1 MSTLRQERAQLRK
14 QDKLKC
20 NNAKVMKSEY
30 LSPRPMMGYDKRY
43 VHFIFAGARGRG
55 KSVLALDAPIASCR
69 KYGYENN
76 KIFFFRL
83 SDMSIKALLQNKAAN
98 LIDPILIDKYK
109 MSITRKGNVV
119 YDHGKKLLEVYCLA
133 SAAKMK
139 GQALF
144 DFNFLNNRPINP
156 KTGKPVKRF
165 IWLILDEFQMAEGL
179 ENKSAATRSTA
190 ALFKMYTEIITRDQQ
205 FLDYPAVRCIYL
217 ANTVSESSTFTS
229 EMWGFYIPPGDF
241 KIKKCPRKNAVF
253 FNVPNSEK
261 YIEKRKKSIMGSI
274 TDFENDSNYS
284 NRIAMDMKI
293 IKPKKTRLTRV
304 TYLIKFTKNPGD
316 WFCLYDNKYLRKYR
330 GESVGKNRVIAMRR
344 HIDEVFNPG
353 LVTDVFERY
362 DVKAYM
368 YADIISMACFRA
380 RMSELKAK

>member
-1 MSTLRQERAQLRK
+1 MTVKKEREQARKQEREQ
-14 QDKLKC
+14 C

-30 LSPRPMMGYDKRY
+30 LSSRPMMGYDKRY

-55 KSVLALDAPIASCR
+55 KSVLALDAPIASCK

-98 LIDPILIDKYK
+98 LIDPILVDKYK
-109 MSITRKGNVV
+109 MEITRKANTVF
-119 YDHGKKLLEVYCLA
+119 DHGKKLLEVYSLA

-144 DFNFLNNRPINP
+144 DYNFLNNRPIDP

-165 IWLILDEFQMAEGL
+165 VWLILDEFQMAEGL

-229 EMWGFYIPPGDF
+229 EMWGFYMPPGDF
-241 KIKKCPRKNAVF
+241 RIKKCPRKNAVF
-253 FNVPNSEK
+253 FNVPNSER
-261 YIEKRKKSIMGSI
+261 YIEKRKASVMGSI

-284 NRIAMDMKI
+284 NQIAMDMKV
-293 IKPKKTRLTRV
+293 IKPKKTRLMRV
-304 TYLIKFTKNPGD
+304 TYLIKFSKNPSD

-330 GESVGKNRVIAMRR
+330 GESIKKDKVIAMRR
-344 HIDEVFNPG
+344 HIDEVFNSA
-353 LVTDVFERY
+353 LITDVFDRY
-362 DVKAYM
+362 DVKDYM

>member
-1 MSTLRQERAQLRK
+1 MTVKKEREQARK
-14 QDKLKC
+14 KEREQC

-30 LSPRPMMGYDKRY
+30 LSSRPMMGYDKRY

-55 KSVLALDAPIASCR
+55 KSVLALDAPIASCK

-83 SDMSIKALLQNKAAN
+83 SDMSIKALLQNKASN
-98 LIDPILIDKYK
+98 LIDPILVDKYK
-109 MSITRKGNVV
+109 MDITRKANVV
-119 YDHGKKLLEVYCLA
+119 FDHGKKLLEVYSLA

-144 DFNFLNNRPINP
+144 DYNFLNNRPIDP

-165 IWLILDEFQMAEGL
+165 VWLILDEFQMAEGL

-229 EMWGFYIPPGDF
+229 EMWGFYMPPGDF
-241 KIKKCPRKNAVF
+241 RIKKCPRKNAVF
-253 FNVPNSEK
+253 FNVPNSER
-261 YIEKRKKSIMGSI
+261 YIEKRKASVMGSI

-284 NRIAMDMKI
+284 NQIAMDMKV
-293 IKPKKTRLTRV
+293 IKPKRTRLIKV
-304 TYLIKFTKNPGD
+304 TYLIKFSKRPED
-316 WFCLYDNKYLRKYR
+316 WFCLYDNKYIRKYR
-330 GESVGKNRVIAMRR
+330 GESIKKDKVIAMRR
-344 HIDEVFNPG
+344 HIDEVFSSA
-353 LVTDVFERY
+353 LITDVFDRY
-362 DVKAYM
+362 DVKDYM

>member
-1 MSTLRQERAQLRK
+1 MTVKKEREQARKQEREQR
-14 QDKLKC
+14 

-30 LSPRPMMGYDKRY
+30 LSSRPMMGYDKRY

-55 KSVLALDAPIASCR
+55 KSVLALDAPIASCK

-83 SDMSIKALLQNKAAN
+83 SDMSIKALLQNKASN
-98 LIDPILIDKYK
+98 LIDPILVDKYK
-109 MSITRKGNVV
+109 MEITRKANVV
-119 YDHGKKLLEVYCLA
+119 FDHGKKLLEVYSLA

-144 DFNFLNNRPINP
+144 DYNFLNNRPIDP

-165 IWLILDEFQMAEGL
+165 VWLILDEFQMAEGL

-229 EMWGFYIPPGDF
+229 EMWGFYMPPGDF
-241 KIKKCPRKNAVF
+241 RIKKCPRKNAVF
-253 FNVPNSEK
+253 FNVPNSER
-261 YIEKRKKSIMGSI
+261 YIEKRKASVMGSI

-284 NRIAMDMKI
+284 NQIAMDMKV
-293 IKPKKTRLTRV
+293 IKPKRTRLIKV
-304 TYLIKFTKNPGD
+304 TYLIKFSKRPED

-330 GESVGKNRVIAMRR
+330 GESIKKDKVIAMRR
-344 HIDEVFNPG
+344 HIDEVFNSS
-353 LVTDVFERY
+353 LITDVFDRY
-362 DVKAYM
+362 DVKDYM

>member
-1 MSTLRQERAQLRK
+1 MTIKEEREKARK
-14 QDKLKC
+14 QQRIEAG
-20 NNAKVMKSEY
+20 NTKVMKSEY
-30 LSPRPMMGYDKRY
+30 LSSRPMMGYDKRY

-55 KSVLALDAPIASCR
+55 KSVLALDAPIASCK

-83 SDMSIKALLQNKAAN
+83 SDMSIKALLQNKASN

-109 MSITRKGNVV
+109 MEITRKANTVF
-119 YDHGKKLLEVYCLA
+119 DHGKKLLEVYSLA

-144 DFNFLNNRPINP
+144 DYNFLNNRPIDP

-165 IWLILDEFQMAEGL
+165 VWLILDEFQMAEGL

-229 EMWGFYIPPGDF
+229 EMWGFYMPPGDF
-241 KIKKCPRKNAVF
+241 RIKKCPRKNAVF
-253 FNVPNSEK
+253 FNVPNSER
-261 YIEKRKKSIMGSI
+261 YIEKRKASVMGSI

-284 NRIAMDMKI
+284 NQIAMDMKV
-293 IKPKKTRLTRV
+293 IKPKKTRLMRV
-304 TYLIKFTKNPGD
+304 TYLIKFSKNPSD

-330 GESVGKNRVIAMRR
+330 GESIKKDKVIAMRR
-344 HIDEVFNPG
+344 HIDEVFNSA
-353 LVTDVFERY
+353 LITDVFDRY
-362 DVKAYM
+362 DVKDYM

>member
-1 MSTLRQERAQLRK
+1 MTIAKERAQARK
-14 QDKLKC
+14 QQRIEVS
-20 NNAKVMKSEY
+20 NAKVMKSEY
-30 LSPRPMMGYDKRY
+30 LSSRPMMGYDKRY

-55 KSVLALDAPIASCR
+55 KSVLALDAPIASCK

-83 SDMSIKALLQNKAAN
+83 SDTSIKTLLQNKASH
-98 LIDPILIDKYK
+98 LVDPILVDKYK
-109 MSITRKGNVV
+109 MEITRKANVV
-119 YDHGKKLLEVYCLA
+119 FDHGKKLLEVYSLA

-144 DFNFLNNRPINP
+144 DYNFLNNRPIDP

-229 EMWGFYIPPGDF
+229 EMWGFYMPPGDF
-241 KIKKCPRKNAVF
+241 RIKKCPRKNAVF
-253 FNVPNSEK
+253 FNVPNSKK
-261 YIEKRKKSIMGSI
+261 YIDKRKAAIMGSI

-284 NRIAMDMKI
+284 NQIAMDMKV
-293 IKPKKTRLTRV
+293 IKPKRTRLTKV
-304 TYLIKFTKNPGD
+304 TYLIKFSKRPED

-330 GESVGKNRVIAMRR
+330 GESIKKDKVIAMRR
-344 HIDEVFNPG
+344 HIDEVFNSS
-353 LVTDVFERY
+353 LITDVFDRY
-362 DVKAYM
+362 DVKDYM

>member
-1 MSTLRQERAQLRK
+1 MTIAKERAQARK
-14 QDKLKC
+14 REREQV

-30 LSPRPMMGYDKRY
+30 LSSRPMMGYDKRY

-55 KSVLALDAPIASCR
+55 KSVLALDAPIASCK

-83 SDMSIKALLQNKAAN
+83 SDMSIKALLQNKASN
-98 LIDPILIDKYK
+98 LIDPILVDKYK
-109 MSITRKGNVV
+109 MEITRKANVV
-119 YDHGKKLLEVYCLA
+119 FDHGKKLLEVYSLA

-144 DFNFLNNRPINP
+144 DYNFLNNRPIDP

-165 IWLILDEFQMAEGL
+165 VWLILDEFQMAEGL

-229 EMWGFYIPPGDF
+229 EMWGFYMPPGDF
-241 KIKKCPRKNAVF
+241 RIKKCPRKNAVF

-261 YIEKRKKSIMGSI
+261 YIEKRKASVMGSI

-284 NRIAMDMKI
+284 NQIAMDMKV
-293 IKPKKTRLTRV
+293 IKPKRTRLIKV
-304 TYLIKFTKNPGD
+304 TYLIKFSKRPED

-330 GESVGKNRVIAMRR
+330 GESIKKDKVIAMRR
-344 HIDEVFNPG
+344 HIDEVFNSA
-353 LVTDVFERY
+353 LITDVFDRY
-362 DVKAYM
+362 DVKDYM

>member
-1 MSTLRQERAQLRK
+1 MTIKEERERARK
-14 QDKLKC
+14 QQRIEAG
-20 NNAKVMKSEY
+20 NTKVMKSEY
-30 LSPRPMMGYDKRY
+30 LSSRPMMGYDRRY

-55 KSVLALDAPIASCR
+55 KSVLALDAPIASCK

-83 SDMSIKALLQNKAAN
+83 SDMSIKALLQNKASN

-109 MSITRKGNVV
+109 MEITRKANVV
-119 YDHGKKLLEVYCLA
+119 FDHGKKLLEVYSLA

-144 DFNFLNNRPINP
+144 DYNFLNNRPIDP

-165 IWLILDEFQMAEGL
+165 VWLILDEFQMAEGL

-229 EMWGFYIPPGDF
+229 EMWGFYMPPGDF
-241 KIKKCPRKNAVF
+241 RIKKCPRKNAVF
-253 FNVPNSEK
+253 FNVPNSER
-261 YIEKRKKSIMGSI
+261 YIEKRKASVMGSI

-284 NRIAMDMKI
+284 NQIAMDMKV
-293 IKPKKTRLTRV
+293 IKPKKTRLMRV
-304 TYLIKFTKNPGD
+304 TYLIKFSKNPSD

-330 GESVGKNRVIAMRR
+330 GESIKKDKVIAMRR
-344 HIDEVFNPG
+344 HIDEVFNSA
-353 LVTDVFERY
+353 LITDVFDRY
-362 DVKAYM
+362 DVKDYM

>member
-1 MSTLRQERAQLRK
+1 MTIKEERERARK
-14 QDKLKC
+14 QQRIEAG
-20 NNAKVMKSEY
+20 NTKVMKSEY
-30 LSPRPMMGYDKRY
+30 LSSRPMMGYDKRY

-55 KSVLALDAPIASCR
+55 KSVLALDAPIASCK

-98 LIDPILIDKYK
+98 LIDPILVDKYK
-109 MSITRKGNVV
+109 MEITRKANTVF
-119 YDHGKKLLEVYCLA
+119 DHGKKLLEVYSLA

-144 DFNFLNNRPINP
+144 DYNFLNNRPIDP

-165 IWLILDEFQMAEGL
+165 VWLILDEFQMAEGL

-229 EMWGFYIPPGDF
+229 EMWGFYMPPGDF
-241 KIKKCPRKNAVF
+241 RIKKCPRKNAVF
-253 FNVPNSEK
+253 FNVPNSER
-261 YIEKRKKSIMGSI
+261 YIEKRKASVMGSI

-284 NRIAMDMKI
+284 NQIAMDMKV
-293 IKPKKTRLTRV
+293 IKPKKTRLMRV
-304 TYLIKFTKNPGD
+304 TYLIKFSKNPSD

-330 GESVGKNRVIAMRR
+330 GESIKKDKVIAMRR
-344 HIDEVFNPG
+344 HIDEVFSSA
-353 LVTDVFERY
+353 LITDVFDRY
-362 DVKAYM
+362 DVKDYM

>member
-1 MSTLRQERAQLRK
+1 MTIAKERAQARK
-14 QDKLKC
+14 QEREQV

-30 LSPRPMMGYDKRY
+30 LSSRPMMGYDKRY

-55 KSVLALDAPIASCR
+55 KSVLALDAPIASCK

-83 SDMSIKALLQNKAAN
+83 SDMSIKALLQNKASN
-98 LIDPILIDKYK
+98 LIDPILVDKYK
-109 MSITRKGNVV
+109 MEITRKANVV
-119 YDHGKKLLEVYCLA
+119 FDHGKKLLEVYSLA

-144 DFNFLNNRPINP
+144 DYNFLNNRPIDP

-165 IWLILDEFQMAEGL
+165 VWLILDEFQMAEGL

-229 EMWGFYIPPGDF
+229 EMWGFYMPPGDF
-241 KIKKCPRKNAVF
+241 RIKKCPRKNAVF
-253 FNVPNSEK
+253 FNVPNSER
-261 YIEKRKKSIMGSI
+261 YIEKRKASVMGSI

-284 NRIAMDMKI
+284 NQIAMDMKV
-293 IKPKKTRLTRV
+293 IKPKRTRLIKV
-304 TYLIKFTKNPGD
+304 TYLIKFSKRPED

-330 GESVGKNRVIAMRR
+330 GESIKKDKVIAMRR
-344 HIDEVFNPG
+344 HIDEVFNSA
-353 LVTDVFERY
+353 LITDVFDRY
-362 DVKAYM
+362 DVKDYM